1 LLSLLHCLADPWRL
15 TLTVVHCNY
24 GLRGAE
30 SDGDE
35 LFVSTFCQERGLSL
49 VIHRPKLAKRRQ
61 NSSLQAAARGSRYDF
76 MKQLGHE
83 AGADCIAVGHTA
95 NDQAETMLMWMLRG
109 AGTAGLAG
117 MPYVREDRI
126 IRPLLASTREEV
138 LAYLE
143 QEGLAHRLD
152 SSNEKPLYHR
162 NRIRRELLPVITQ

>member
-1 LLSLLHCLADPWRL
+1 
-15 TLTVVHCNY
+15 
-24 GLRGAE
+24 
-30 SDGDE
+30 
-35 LFVSTFCQERGLSL
+35 
-49 VIHRPKLAKRRQ
+49 
-61 NSSLQAAARGSRYDF
+61 SSLQAAARDSRYDF

-109 AGTAGLAG
+109 AGTAGVAG

-126 IRPLLASTREEV
+126 IRPLLASTREGG

-162 NRIRRELLPVITQ
+162 NRIRRELLPVITQLAPAAVRVLQRQADLFRGDEEYLESITSQLMRALVSQGPQRAQRLNRQ